1 MFMIILGDMNNM
13 TTYNLYL
20 NNKFTTTL
28 QANTRIEAIQKAQAF
43 KTNCMQRIHVQ
54 KPDFGADQ

>member
-1 MFMIILGDMNNM
+1 M

-28 QANTRIEAIQKAQAF
+28 QANTRIEATQKAQAF
-43 KTNCMQRIHVQ
+43 KTHFMQRIHVE
-54 KPDFGADQ
+54 KPQN

>member
-1 MFMIILGDMNNM
+1 M

-28 QANTRIEAIQKAQAF
+28 QAHTRIEAIQKAQAF
-43 KTNCMQRIHVQ
+43 KTHCMQRIHVQ
-54 KPDFGADQ
+54 KPDFGGEL